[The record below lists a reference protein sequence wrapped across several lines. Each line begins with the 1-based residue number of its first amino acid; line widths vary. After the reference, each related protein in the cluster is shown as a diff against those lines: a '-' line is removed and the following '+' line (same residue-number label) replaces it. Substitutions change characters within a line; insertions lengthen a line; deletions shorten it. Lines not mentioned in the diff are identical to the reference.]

1 MKDFLESSGVKT
13 LPSKAE
19 HVGFIPGRGAKI
31 PCDSQPKIQNIKQ
44 KQCCS
49 KFNKDFKNGPQPKKK
64 KKKNTPCVRIII
76 LNLHFRLEIEN
87 AELQTTVKKQVGKI
101 EHLQTNLLSTRL
113 VSQLLNF
120 CHTEEEF

>member
-1 MKDFLESSGVKT
+1 MWV
-13 LPSKAE
+13 
-19 HVGFIPGRGAKI
+19 PGQGTKI
-31 PCDSQPKIQNIKQ
+31 PCDSQPKHQNIKQ

-64 KKKNTPCVRIII
+64 KKQKTPCVRIII

-101 EHLQTNLLSTRL
+101 EHLQKNLLSTRL

-120 CHTEEEF
+120 CPTEEEF